1 MSNILICNQYKIVNR
16 VFPLFFPIIS
26 EIWHVTDTYSTSGYG
41 HFKCSPVI
49 GGYHPEGVC
58 LVAQSC
64 QILCDPMDCSLPDS
78 SVHGDSPGKNTGVG
92 CHSHL
97 QGIFPIQ
104 GSNLCLL
111 HCRRILYH
119 LSQEQEHRWCE
130 IIVLKHHFMSQSQSA
145 VHMECHHCN
154 ARLCCVSH

>member
-78 SVHGDSPGKNTGVG
+78 SVHGDSPGKNTEMG
-92 CHSHL
+92 CQFLL
-97 QGIFPIQ
+97 QGIFLTQ
-104 GSNLCLL
+104 KSNPGLL
-111 HCRRILYH
+111 HCRQILYQ
-119 LSQEQEHRWCE
+119 LSYEDRKAWWILLTAKSPVPRTEGGVQ
-130 IIVLKHHFMSQSQSA
+130 
-145 VHMECHHCN
+145 
-154 ARLCCVSH
+154 

>member
-78 SVHGDSPGKNTGVG
+78 SLHGILQARTEVG

-97 QGIFPIQ
+97 QGIFWIQ
-104 GSNLCLL
+104 GWNPGLP
-111 HCRRILYH
+111 HCRQILYH
-119 LSQEQEHRWCE
+119 PHLGLSPGSYQ
-130 IIVLKHHFMSQSQSA
+130 FPSQI
-145 VHMECHHCN
+145 N
-154 ARLCCVSH
+154 TW

>member
-97 QGIFPIQ
+97 QGIFPAQ
-104 GSNLCLL
+104 EPNLGLL
-111 HCRRILYH
+111 PWQADSLPSEPPEKLTILD
-119 LSQEQEHRWCE
+119 
-130 IIVLKHHFMSQSQSA
+130 SA
-145 VHMECHHCN
+145 
-154 ARLCCVSH
+154 